1 MHVISI
7 YNNKGG
13 VGKSTLTIGIA
24 EFLASNRKKK
34 VLIIDLDAQASSSS
48 ALLGRGAIAGAIQRR
63 KTIADLVDELART
76 RSLLRNAADFLTVRP
91 ASAARGTALEEI
103 SVLVPEK
110 ERMVELEDQLDRVR
124 DASLLRDYLKPALTD
139 FDFVLIDTPGNVDR
153 RCKIVVAGM
162 VMSDLVAIPIEPHQI
177 TLHALPET
185 FDLIHYARD
194 LAGDS
199 RPSVLGMILNK
210 TDKRTQQY
218 RSKLPPILEVVAKGE
233 LPPVFESFLPD
244 TPRLATATDET
255 LGFHTLKERFDTYYD
270 NVRKV
275 ARELE
280 DRCEGRIPAAPAKPT
295 GRFAQRI
302 RGILQ
307 QFARAN

>member
-1 MHVISI
+1 
-7 YNNKGG
+7 
-13 VGKSTLTIGIA
+13 
-24 EFLASNRKKK
+24 
-34 VLIIDLDAQASSSS
+34 
-48 ALLGRGAIAGAIQRR
+48 
-63 KTIADLVDELART
+63 
-76 RSLLRNAADFLTVRP
+76 
-91 ASAARGTALEEI
+91 
-103 SVLVPEK
+103 
-110 ERMVELEDQLDRVR
+110 
-124 DASLLRDYLKPALTD
+124 
-139 FDFVLIDTPGNVDR
+139 
-153 RCKIVVAGM
+153 
-162 VMSDLVAIPIEPHQI
+162 
-177 TLHALPET
+177 
-185 FDLIHYARD
+185 
-194 LAGDS
+194 
-199 RPSVLGMILNK
+199 MILNK